1 MDDRKAGAS
10 RTSALGFPPLYFSIS
25 QVPLAVHCVA
35 ELSVPSVIVVIQ
47 WKEIFIDVYMN
58 QELQK
63 QRGRGYGLNWMETRT
78 VIKPHEAVC
87 WKYQEH
93 ESLTL
98 ASGHAATKEMFHF
111 LRPPECSIFKERK
124 GQELELHNKI
134 HHFPGS
140 TLLIPV
146 SLVIDKDSTWNSRWD
161 DTSQVLMAFGSN
173 KRETSSWT
181 RAAVIDWDPGGTS
194 LEKVHE
200 AGCLRAMEQRIF
212 LKLSVTGMKR
222 SSETDHVEEF
232 EMRKRS
238 VMRMKLPLVGEKTL
252 QLTVDPF
259 HSHVPLV
266 SVELLFHFTRPPEVH
281 LVLLR
286 CCSTSQD
293 HQRYIS
299 YSG

>member
-1 MDDRKAGAS
+1 M
-10 RTSALGFPPLYFSIS
+10 
-25 QVPLAVHCVA
+25 PLAVHCVA

-140 TLLIPV
+140 YS
-146 SLVIDKDSTWNSRWD
+146 SLSKFSI
-161 DTSQVLMAFGSN
+161 
-173 KRETSSWT
+173 
-181 RAAVIDWDPGGTS
+181 
-194 LEKVHE
+194 
-200 AGCLRAMEQRIF
+200 
-212 LKLSVTGMKR
+212 
-222 SSETDHVEEF
+222 
-232 EMRKRS
+232 
-238 VMRMKLPLVGEKTL
+238 
-252 QLTVDPF
+252 
-259 HSHVPLV
+259 
-266 SVELLFHFTRPPEVH
+266 
-281 LVLLR
+281 
-286 CCSTSQD
+286 
-293 HQRYIS
+293 
-299 YSG
+299 